1 MQKILQSYLRRLTNL
16 TTTNRSLLLL
26 RLVFNHFIDL
36 HDLDFLKDKPSFN
49 IIEALLAKKSN
60 IPICKE
66 SDSRFEKNNI
76 VSKQLKKLSRT
87 EKFIFDERG
96 SKDLYVAWPFVAGK
110 FSDGTPVRA
119 PLLFFPVALEL
130 NDGEWSVKP
139 RKDVNI
145 TLNKSFILAYAHYNK
160 IKLDESLSEWS
171 YESSDQDSRE
181 FRTMLYQLLK
191 ESAVELNFN
200 TDNFTNQLIHFPNQ
214 TKKDFEDSQKN
225 GELKLFPQ
233 AVLGIFPQAG
243 SYIVPD
249 YTNLIENEKAP
260 DLEAFFHKRFLEDE
274 AEGIAEKKNTYRFI
288 SKIKE
293 EHTITPYPIDAYQEN
308 ALKAIKKGNSVVI
321 QGPPGTGKSQL
332 IANLISD
339 YIGQGKSVLLVCQK
353 RAALDVVYNRLKE
366 KDIAD
371 FAALVHDFKNDR
383 KDIYEKIAGQ
393 VNNLQEYQLKNNSLD
408 AVQLERKFQ
417 QSSRRVDQITEE
429 LEEYK
434 EALFD
439 ENECGISAKEL
450 YLTSSLEENSINIK
464 QEYRFFKPNEIDD
477 FLATLKTY
485 HHYAEKF
492 NDEAFPWFVRNSFKS
507 HTISDLKNIQ
517 GVIKSVPVFT
527 KKASESFEKI
537 TNVKLNIDDC
547 ESVIFKEKEVLKMLE
562 MLKLPTVYKYFKEIV
577 QSDQKQDLLWLAN
590 TERVFLDCFRSEGPE
605 ISLKANELG
614 KFQETIQRAIA
625 AKGNFFHWLK
635 WRLFTKD
642 SYWIKRV
649 IVANDIRSEKRSFDI
664 LVEKVDNRLNLE
676 HSLSKLKERKWLIDI
691 PQGFRKADFQE
702 WFYDKKAALASKITF
717 VGTRNLKEFFH
728 PQQLEYTEFKE
739 KIGALLDIYNKVV
752 QEKETWK
759 KYLTPIQINKIISS
773 KEYENSL
780 LKSLKKDFDSLCE
793 YDRLNYDLKQ
803 HEKDIIDKL
812 FEKKEETSERDVE
825 ALFTNSLRLAWLE
838 HIETKYPSL
847 RYVSSKKFEQLEST
861 LQSSVKEKLAVSREI
876 LLLKVRERTYENA
889 EYNRL
894 KNMVT
899 YKDLYHQV
907 SKKRRIWP
915 IRKLISN
922 FTDELFTLVPCWM
935 ASPESV
941 SALFPMEEI
950 FDLVIFDEASQCYAE
965 KGIPAM
971 YRGKQIVIS
980 GDDKQ
985 LTPNDLYKVRWEDE
999 DDDTP
1004 ELEVDSLLDLA
1015 SQYLMQ
1021 LQLHGHYRSKSLA
1034 LIDFSNQHFYNGKL
1048 SLLPDFND
1056 INKKEPAIEYI
1067 KVDGIWEKNTNEI
1080 EADRIIVL
1088 LKKLIVDTPEKHVG
1102 VVTFNAKQQSLI
1114 MDKLDEAASFQGLR
1128 IPESLFVK
1136 NIENVQGDERD
1147 IIIFSTAYAPDK
1159 KGKMAMQFG
1168 SLNMTG
1174 GENRLNVAVTRAK
1187 EKIYIVSSIL
1197 PHELKV
1203 ETAKNEGPK
1212 LLKKYLQYAKG
1223 VSDGKFNP
1231 SLFIE
1236 EQHHVDW
1243 FLKNKIATLIDE
1255 NKWSA
1260 KTNEDIP
1267 FSDLSV
1273 NIKNEIAGLILTD
1286 DGLYHQSV
1294 SIKESHV
1301 YKPFTLAN
1309 KNWKF
1314 KTFHSREFWQD
1325 QESFKEKVMIFLNS
1339 IQG

>member
-36 HDLDFLKDKPSFN
+36 HDFDFLKDKPSFN
-49 IIEALLAKKSN
+49 IIEALLANKNN
-60 IPICKE
+60 IPICRE

-76 VSKQLKKLSRT
+76 VSKQLKKLFRT
-87 EKFIFDERG
+87 EKFIFEERG

-119 PLLFFPVALEL
+119 PLLFFPVSLVL
-130 NDGEWSVKP
+130 DDGEWSLKP
-139 RKDVNI
+139 RQDVNI

-171 YESSDQDSRE
+171 YESSNQDSTE

-191 ESAVELNFN
+191 DSAIELNFN
-200 TDNFTNQLIHFPNQ
+200 ADNFTDQLVRFPNQ
-214 TKKDFEDSQKN
+214 TKKDFQNSQKS
-225 GELKLFPQ
+225 GELKLYPQ

-249 YTNLIENEKAP
+249 YANLIKNEKAP
-260 DLEAFFHKRFLEDE
+260 DLEAFFHKRFLDE
-274 AEGIAEKKNTYRFI
+274 ELETTAKKSNTYRFI

-293 EHTITPYPIDAYQEN
+293 EHTITPYPIDAHQEN

-339 YIGQGKSVLLVCQK
+339 YIAQGKSILLVCQK
-353 RAALDVVYNRLKE
+353 RAALDVVHNRLKE

-383 KDIYEKIAGQ
+383 KEIYQKIAGQ
-393 VNNLQEYQLKNNSLD
+393 VDNLQEYQLKNNSLD
-408 AVQLERKFQ
+408 AIQLERKFQ
-417 QSSRRVDQITEE
+417 QSSRRIDQITEE
-429 LEEYK
+429 LEEFK

-439 ENECGISAKEL
+439 ENECGVSAKEL
-450 YLTSSLEENSINIK
+450 YLTASLEKVSINIK
-464 QEYRFFKPNEIDD
+464 QGYRFFKPNEIDD
-477 FLATLKTY
+477 FLITLKAYSEYAQQY
-485 HHYAEKF
+485 HD
-492 NDEAFPWFVRNSFKS
+492 DEHPWFVRNSFKS
-507 HTISDLKNIQ
+507 WVISDQKNIEA
-517 GVIKSVPVFT
+517 VIKNIPVFT
-527 KKASESFEKI
+527 KSASKTFEKI
-537 TNVKLNIDDC
+537 TNVTLNIDDC
-547 ESVIFKEKEVLKMLE
+547 EPVIFKEKEVLKMLD
-562 MLKLPTVYKYFKEIV
+562 MLKVPTVYKYFKEIV

-605 ISLKANELG
+605 ISLNANELG

-625 AKGNFFHWLK
+625 AKRNFFGWLK

-649 IVANDIRSEKRSFDI
+649 IVANDIKSEKRSFDI
-664 LVEKVDNRLNLE
+664 LVEKIDNRLNLE

-691 PQGFRKADFQE
+691 PQGFRKADFQA

-728 PQQLEYTEFKE
+728 PQQLEYAEFKE
-739 KIGALLDIYNKVV
+739 KIKELLTLYNKVV
-752 QEKETWK
+752 QEKENWK
-759 KYLTPIQINKIISS
+759 KYLTPIQINKIISV
-773 KEYENSL
+773 ENFKTSL
-780 LKSLKKDFDSLCE
+780 TKSLKKDFDSLCE
-793 YDRLNYDLKQ
+793 FDKLNHNLKP
-803 HEKDIIDKL
+803 HEKDVIDKL
-812 FEKKEETSERDVE
+812 FEQNEAKNHHEIE

-838 HIETKYPSL
+838 HIETKYPCL

-861 LQSSVKEKLAVSREI
+861 LQSSVKEKLGVSREI
-876 LLLKVRERTYENA
+876 LLLKARERTYENA

-894 KNMVT
+894 KNRVT

-971 YRGKQIVIS
+971 YRGKQIVIA

-999 DDDTP
+999 DEDTP
-1004 ELEVDSLLDLA
+1004 ALEVDSLLDLA

-1021 LQLHGHYRSKSLA
+1021 LQLKGHYRSRSLA
-1034 LIDFSNQHFYNGKL
+1034 LIDFSNQNFYNGNL

-1056 INKKEPAIEYI
+1056 INKKEPTIEYI
-1067 KVDGIWEKNTNEI
+1067 KVAGVWDKNTNQL
-1080 EADRIIVL
+1080 EADKIVAL
-1088 LKKLIVDTPEKHVG
+1088 IKKLAVTTAEKQIG
-1102 VVTFNAKQQSLI
+1102 VVTFNAKQQGLI
-1114 MDKLDEAASFQGLR
+1114 MDKLDEEASSHGLK

-1159 KGKMAMQFG
+1159 KGKMTMQFG

-1174 GENRLNVAVTRAK
+1174 GENRLNVAITRAK
-1187 EKIYIVSSIL
+1187 EKIYIITSIL
-1197 PHELKV
+1197 PHELNV
-1203 ETAKNEGPK
+1203 DNAKNEGPK
-1212 LLKKYLQYAKG
+1212 LLKKYLQYAKD
-1223 VSDGKFNP
+1223 VSDGKFKPEIFKN
-1231 SLFIE
+1231 E
-1236 EQHHVDW
+1236 HHHIDW
-1243 FLKNKIATLIDE
+1243 FLKNKIAALISDAGE
-1255 NKWSA
+1255 RTS
-1260 KTNEDIP
+1260 EEIP
-1267 FSDLSV
+1267 FADLSI
-1273 NIKNEIAGLILTD
+1273 NIKKQIAGLVLTD
-1286 DGLYHQSV
+1286 DGIYHQSV

-1301 YKPFTLAN
+1301 YKPFALID

-1314 KTFHSREFWQD
+1314 STFHSREFWQD
-1325 QESFKEKVMIFLNS
+1325 QEIFREKVMIFLNS
-1339 IQG
+1339 L